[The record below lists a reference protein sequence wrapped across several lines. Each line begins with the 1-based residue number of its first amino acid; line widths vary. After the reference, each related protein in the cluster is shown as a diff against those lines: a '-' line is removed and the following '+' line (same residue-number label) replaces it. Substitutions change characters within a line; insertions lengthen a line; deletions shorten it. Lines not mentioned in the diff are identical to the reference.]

1 MDENKNLSPEELN
14 NEPTGESSTSGA
26 DPLLEEIRNT
36 VHDLVTLMG
45 IKVRT
50 QGRILEDGTFYI
62 NVRSRR
68 SDGLL
73 IGHKGQTVMA
83 IQALVTQIMKHRYPD
98 AALNIFVDISGY
110 RKKQETFLKK
120 KALAVAKIVSETK
133 REMALDILTDKE
145 YQMVEN
151 ELLPLG
157 TVRVYAVGTGR
168 RKTVIIAPLEPA
180 K

>member
-1 MDENKNLSPEELN
+1 MAENKNRNSQESNNQKEPLN
-14 NEPTGESSTSGA
+14 TE
-26 DPLLEEIRNT
+26 DLLEEIRTT

-45 IKVRT
+45 IKART
-50 QGRILEDGTFYI
+50 QSKILEDGTCYI

-98 AALNIFVDISGY
+98 LTLNIFVDISGY
-110 RKKQETFLKK
+110 RKKQENFLKK

-133 REMALDILTDKE
+133 REMALDMLTDKE

-151 ELLPLG
+151 ELLTLG

-168 RKTVIIAPLEPA
+168 RKTVIIAPIES
-180 K
+180 KE